1 MTFPPDPLEANR
13 VPRARVTGLRA
24 NHSVECDYLTT
35 RNLEALDRSRKRD
48 ASGDSHCGPRAAD
61 TIAGDRG
68 ESGDSNRGDRNEW
81 ASGQRGRGHELEA
94 RIAHGVFNGVIGF
107 YAHMSQILRI

>member
-24 NHSVECDYLTT
+24 NHSVKCDYLTT
-35 RNLEALDRSRKRD
+35 RNLEALDRPRKRD
-48 ASGDSHCGPRAAD
+48 ASGDSHCGPRSAD

-68 ESGDSNRGDRNEW
+68 EGGDSNRGDRNER
-81 ASGQRGRGHELEA
+81 ASGQRGGGHELEA
-94 RIAHGVFNGVIGF
+94 RITHR
-107 YAHMSQILRI
+107 ILGC